1 MRGAGSIAGLLLAGV
16 IAAGCSA
23 ASSGSEG
30 GDDDGNGDGD
40 SSAAVDTIFFEDFE
54 GGSLARWTDRGR
66 PERHLIVTEPSL
78 VRRGTGTLQITYP
91 QGEDGGW
98 LTAFFLPGYDS
109 LRVRFALRLEPAWEG
124 GTKLVSFYGSRIDD
138 QWSAAGKASV
148 CPSGSDFFVAT
159 ITTEPRGGNPP
170 PLRFYTYYPLMPR
183 EPDGRTCYGS
193 YGLQEPAG
201 ARAEYTPAQFV
212 LTRGEWHDIE
222 YRVRLDLPGGQAAAQ
237 EILVDGVR
245 RAAWEGIRLRSSTDL
260 RLNALTITASAA
272 FGAPRTQRLW
282 IDDVV
287 VTHHAPRVQ
296 GRR

>member
-1 MRGAGSIAGLLLAGV
+1 MHRTPGVAALLLAGV
-16 IAAGCSA
+16 VAASCSA

-30 GDDDGNGDGD
+30 DGD
-40 SSAAVDTIFFEDFE
+40 SEPNASVDTVFFDDFE
-54 GGSLARWTDRGR
+54 GGSLARWEDRGR
-66 PERHLIVTEPSL
+66 PERQVIVTDPSL
-78 VRRGTGTLQITYP
+78 VRRGAGALQITYP

-124 GTKLVSFYGSRIDD
+124 GTKLVSFYGSRIDN
-138 QWSAAGKASV
+138 QWSATGKASV

-159 ITTEPRGGNPP
+159 ITTEPRGGDPP
-170 PLRFYTYYPLMPR
+170 PLRFYSYYPMMPR

-193 YGLQEPAG
+193 YGLQEPEG
-201 ARAEYTPAQFV
+201 VRADYTPAQFV

-222 YRVRLDLPGGQAAAQ
+222 YRVRLDFPGGQAAAQ
-237 EILVDGVR
+237 EIVVDGVR

-282 IDDVV
+282 IDDVL
-287 VTHHAPRVQ
+287 VTHHAPSVQ